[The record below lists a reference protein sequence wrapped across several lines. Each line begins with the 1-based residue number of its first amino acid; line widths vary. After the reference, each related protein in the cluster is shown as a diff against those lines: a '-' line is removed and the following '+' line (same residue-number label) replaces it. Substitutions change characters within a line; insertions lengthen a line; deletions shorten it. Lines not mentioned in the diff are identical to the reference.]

1 MALTISVVIPVR
13 NRRDD
18 TRKILDLLCD
28 QIANLP
34 QENLT
39 SQIHIVVVD
48 DGSTDGTGS
57 LIRETF
63 SEVHLLEADGS
74 LWWTGAIVKG
84 MEYALQSFDPDYVLW
99 LNDDLLISA
108 DFIENLIKICSSA
121 QYETAVVAGIVRDK
135 TYPDW
140 IVYGGLKSGRPVS
153 KVAAFS
159 TSCELEVDCLCG
171 NIVIVP
177 RKVIE
182 AIGLPDAQRLP
193 HHGSDYAY
201 TTQAKQ
207 AGFRLILSSQLQAN
221 TDFQIAD
228 FIRYMPYWMQWY
240 LQPTL
245 SKKLRILR
253 GLTTRK
259 ANQNIWLIVNLHAS
273 NRNLKRIPGW
283 KYILCYFNKVLRLL
297 ITDFI
302 PKPYTHK
309 RLQAYLNH
317 QDPPEPIVSSILQQ
331 RKLT

>member
-1 MALTISVVIPVR
+1 MTLTVSVVIPVR

-18 TRKILDLLCD
+18 TQRILELLCD
-28 QIANLP
+28 QIANVP
-34 QENLT
+34 PENSTL
-39 SQIHIVVVD
+39 SIHIVVVD
-48 DGSTDGTGS
+48 DGSTDGTVS
-57 LIRETF
+57 LIQEAF
-63 SEVHLLEADGS
+63 PEVHLLEADGS

-99 LNDDLLISA
+99 LNDDMLISA
-108 DFIENLIKICSSA
+108 DFIENLIKICDSA
-121 QYETAVVAGIVRDK
+121 QYEIAIVSGIVRDK
-135 TYPDW
+135 TYADW
-140 IVYGGLKSGRPVS
+140 IVYGGLKGGKPVS
-153 KVAAFS
+153 NIAAFS

-182 AIGLPDAQRLP
+182 AIGLPNAQKLP
-193 HHGSDYAY
+193 HHGSDYEY
-201 TTQAKQ
+201 VTRAKQ
-207 AGFRLILSSQLQAN
+207 AGFKLILSSQLQAN
-221 TDFQIAD
+221 TDFQITD

-245 SKKLRILR
+245 LKKLAILK

-273 NRNLKRIPGW
+273 NRNLKQIPGW

-297 ITDFI
+297 ITDFL
-302 PKPYTHK
+302 PKSYTQK
-309 RLQAYLNH
+309 RLQAYLNR
-317 QDPPEPIVSSILQQ
+317 QDPPESIVASILQQ